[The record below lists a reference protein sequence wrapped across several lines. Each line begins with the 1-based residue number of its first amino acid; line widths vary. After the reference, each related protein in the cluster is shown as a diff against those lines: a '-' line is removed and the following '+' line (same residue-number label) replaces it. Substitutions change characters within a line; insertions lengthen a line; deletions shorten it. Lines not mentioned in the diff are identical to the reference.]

1 MLDGDCYHK
10 IDQTFLVSDEIKGAF
25 LAFHP
30 ECESKVEVFHN
41 ILNRERIYRLSTLPG
56 GFSDHFDGFRV
67 VTLGRLAKQKALE
80 VSIQAAR
87 LLKDAGV
94 PVRWYVLGEGDQRA
108 FLEKTIRSLE
118 LEEDFLLPGTVKNP
132 YPYLRQADL
141 YVHASRYEGKSIAI
155 QEAQTL
161 GCAMVVSDTTGNR
174 IQVTQDQDGLL
185 CSLSPMDVAR
195 TVGLLLSDRDR
206 RRRLGDAAARRKE
219 KTVDRETIQ
228 TILGL

>member
-1 MLDGDCYHK
+1 MK
-10 IDQTFLVSDEIKGAF
+10 
-25 LAFHP
+25 
-30 ECESKVEVFHN
+30 
-41 ILNRERIYRLSTLPG
+41 
-56 GFSDHFDGFRV
+56 
-67 VTLGRLAKQKALE
+67 
-80 VSIQAAR
+80 
-87 LLKDAGV
+87 LLKDAGFR
-94 PVRWYVLGEGDQRA
+94 VRWYVLGEGDQRGA
-108 FLEKTIRSLE
+108 LEKKIAALG
-118 LEEDFLLPGTVKNP
+118 LQEDFFLLGTVENP
-132 YPYLRQADL
+132 YPYYAQSDI
-141 YVHASRYEGKSIAI
+141 YVHATRFEGRSIAI

-161 GCAMVVSDTTGNR
+161 GCAMVVSDTSGNR